1 MARPPKP
8 PAYLDEMAAQQWKL
22 KAKQLAEREDLT
34 P

>member
-22 KAKQLAEREDLT
+22 KA
-34 P
+34 